1 MVDAFLKLGR
11 ERKTIG
17 YVTAVCAAILLSTLG
32 VLGKLAYALG
42 ADPITVITLRAS
54 LASLLLGGTMLL
66 FYRRLLRIQRGDIPF
81 FAAFGFFGVA
91 LNYLG
96 YFYALEFTTVA
107 TAITL
112 LYTYPALVVAA
123 AFFIFHE
130 PITRQK
136 LAALSLA
143 FLGVLA
149 TAFGLSFTNLSW
161 DPRGFAFG
169 LLAGA
174 ATAAYTIAGKK
185 GQIRY
190 SALTVLFYSFL
201 FGALTLCGFYFIEHG
216 PTMNVSPQV
225 LALVAV
231 IAFVPTLLGYG
242 LYTLSLRF
250 TEAGKSSIAMS
261 IEPAAATF
269 LAYLILGEVITP
281 AQFIGTG
288 LIILG
293 VLVLQFKK

>member
-1 MVDAFLKLGR
+1 M
-11 ERKTIG
+11 ERKTLG

-32 VLGKLAYALG
+32 VLGKLAYTLG

-54 LASLLLGGTMLL
+54 LASLLLGGMMIL
-66 FYRRLLRIQRGDIPF
+66 FYRRLLRIRRGDIPF

-136 LAALSLA
+136 VTALSLT
-143 FLGVLA
+143 FLGVVA
-149 TAFGLSFTNLSW
+149 TAFGLSFANLSW

-190 SALTVLFYSFL
+190 GALTVLFYSFL
-201 FGALTLCGFYFIEHG
+201 FGALTLCGFYLIEHG
-216 PTMNVSPQV
+216 PTMNVSPQL
-225 LALVAV
+225 LALVAL

-250 TEAGKSSIAMS
+250 TEAGRSSIAMS
-261 IEPAAATF
+261 FEPAAATF